1 MRSNRLREIWS
12 VGGTALNG
20 WLSVSS
26 SVTAEL
32 MAHQG
37 WDSLCIDL
45 QHGMI
50 DYQLMVPM
58 LQAISTTAV
67 VPLVRVPNND
77 AAMIGKVLDAGSYGV
92 ICPMVNSADE
102 AAAFVG
108 AMRYAPLGYRSVGP
122 VRAPLYAGSDYVARA
137 NETLLAMAMIETEAA
152 LSDLDG
158 ILRTPGLDAV
168 YVGPSDLSLS
178 LGYAPGFDPRF
189 PPVLSAM
196 ERVATEAR
204 RYGVVPCVH
213 VGSLA
218 YGLQMKDL
226 GFRLITY
233 FNDIRFLQWVVS
245 RSVAAFRAGTPTP
258 DVP

>member
-12 VGGTALNG
+12 DGGTALNG
-20 WLSVSS
+20 WLSVPS

-37 WDSLCIDL
+37 WDSLCVDL

-67 VPLVRVPNND
+67 VPLVRVPDND
-77 AAMIGKVLDAGSYGV
+77 AAMIGKVLDAGAYGV

-108 AMRYAPLGYRSVGP
+108 AMRYAPLGCRSVGP

-137 NETLLAMAMIETEAA
+137 NETIIAMAMIETEAA

-178 LGYAPGFDPRF
+178 LGHAPGFDPRF
-189 PPVLSAM
+189 PAVLSAL

-204 RYGVVPCVH
+204 RHGVVPCVH

-218 YGLQMKDL
+218 YGLQMRDL

-233 FNDIRFLQWVVS
+233 FNDVRFLQWVVS
-245 RSVAAFRAGTPTP
+245 RSVAAFRAGAPTP